1 MFSGFNNSCG
11 RRAQRIIQNRKPF
24 PGSESFRGKKLTEFL
39 DDEHWT
45 ATQYYKMVLTWTLT
59 SGCERL
65 FSDER

>member
-39 DDEHWT
+39 DDEQLLNTTKWSLLEPYP
-45 ATQYYKMVLTWTLT
+45 QDVKDYL
-59 SGCERL
+59 L